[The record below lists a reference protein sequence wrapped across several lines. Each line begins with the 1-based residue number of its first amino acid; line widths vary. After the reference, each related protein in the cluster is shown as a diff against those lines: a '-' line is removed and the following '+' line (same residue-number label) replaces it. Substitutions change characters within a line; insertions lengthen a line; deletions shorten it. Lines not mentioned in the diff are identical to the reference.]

1 MYFAGVLYGRKHEQ
15 ERGENMSKT
24 ERILR
29 LCADTM
35 KMPGWN
41 DALSMMTDKLSANEL
56 SDELLGDVA
65 GGTSKP
71 KTPDNSCLSFTDK

>member
-1 MYFAGVLYGRKHEQ
+1 
-15 ERGENMSKT
+15 MSKS

-41 DALSMMTDKLSANEL
+41 DALSVMTDKLSANAL
-56 SDELLGDVA
+56 SDDLLADVA
-65 GGTSKP
+65 GGSTKP
-71 KTPDNSCLSFTDK
+71 NIPDRTDSAFVNK